1 MFSSTSKRAQSS
13 YGKKRH
19 LDKLNTMTEGE
30 LKAMTLN
37 LEDPSK
43 EGTEQITKERLK
55 QFNEINGFSDGPAL

>member
-1 MFSSTSKRAQSS
+1 
-13 YGKKRH
+13 
-19 LDKLNTMTEGE
+19 MTEGE